1 MLTREELQAVQG
13 LLSSAKNEFALG
25 NPDAG
30 FEWIGDAAATAGRAV
45 VWAAWFSQGGTPANP
60 EGGAGG

>member
-1 MLTREELQAVQG
+1 MLMCEELQAAQEF
-13 LLSSAKNEFALG
+13 LSSAKNEFALG

-30 FEWIGDAAATAGRAV
+30 FEWIGDAAATAVAR
-45 VWAAWFSQGGTPANP
+45 WFELGGFRRDGTPANP